1 MGVAATFMASGVGQN
16 PQECVNLHHHART
29 TTQRRANMD
38 IAPKANVSTPSQAHP
53 HAHNDTFKHWVEGV
67 HIQFPTFKH
76 DHPAVINV
84 NKVADEQM
92 TVGQRVADKVAVGMG
107 SWRFIIIQSC
117 ILLTWI
123 VLNTIQLFFKP
134 FDAYPYILLNLTL
147 SFQAAFAAP
156 FILISQNRQAQKDRL
171 MAESDYHCNV
181 KGEEE
186 VRHIMEHLDHQDTVI
201 LQILQRM
208 EADHKEVV
216 QHLARLDP
224 EMARRLGTDIQEVSK
239 EIVEEETRDSGVGGN

>member
-1 MGVAATFMASGVGQN
+1 MGDRVADRVAAT
-16 PQECVNLHHHART
+16 
-29 TTQRRANMD
+29 
-38 IAPKANVSTPSQAHP
+38 
-53 HAHNDTFKHWVEGV
+53 
-67 HIQFPTFKH
+67 
-76 DHPAVINV
+76 
-84 NKVADEQM
+84 
-92 TVGQRVADKVAVGMG
+92 MG

-186 VRHIMEHLDHQDTVI
+186 TRHIMEHLDHLDTVI
-201 LQILQRM
+201 LQIMQRM
-208 EADHKEVV
+208 ETQHKEVLY
-216 QHLARLDP
+216 HLSRLDSELARQ
-224 EMARRLGTDIQEVSK
+224 LGMDIQQVSK
-239 EIVEEETRDSGVGGN
+239 ELLEEEAGDGDASGNS

>member
-1 MGVAATFMASGVGQN
+1 
-16 PQECVNLHHHART
+16 
-29 TTQRRANMD
+29 MD
-38 IAPKANVSTPSQAHP
+38 IAPGTTPATPAHP
-53 HAHNDTFKHWVEGV
+53 HTHGETFKHWIEGA
-67 HIQFPTFKH
+67 HIQFPRFKH

-92 TVGQRVADKVAVGMG
+92 TVGQRVADKVAAGMG

-186 VRHIMEHLDHQDTVI
+186 TRHIMEHLDHLDTVI
-201 LQILQRM
+201 LQIMQRM
-208 EADHKEVV
+208 ETQHKEVLY
-216 QHLARLDP
+216 HLSRLDP
-224 EMARRLGTDIQEVSK
+224 ELARQLGMDIQQVSK
-239 EIVEEETRDSGVGGN
+239 ELLEEEAGDGDASGNS